1 MKVYNLFFI
10 TVLLILSSCSEKKE
24 EAKESKILKVGVT
37 KIAAN
42 TENETLS
49 YSGTIEADNT
59 VSLGFMVAGRVADI
73 HVQEGQKVKKG
84 QLLAAIDATSYKN
97 AYDIADAGLELANDN
112 YKRLD
117 ELYKKGS
124 LPERDYIAVKVG
136 VAQANANKNM
146 AAKNLSDTKLYAPFS
161 GMVTAKLTEI
171 GATAAPGVPAF
182 TVMKT
187 DKVYA
192 KASIS
197 ESEISK
203 LKVGSEAEIEI
214 PSMNKSFTGKVAILN
229 LSADTVT
236 RTFNVKVRVD
246 NSENQ
251 LLPGMIS
258 SIKINTDNP
267 QEVISIPVQSIV
279 RDVNDI
285 TYAFIVENNK
295 AIKKRVDTGDF
306 KGNQVIITKGLSA
319 GDLLISKGYTTV
331 KDGQEV
337 TF

>member
-1 MKVYNLFFI
+1 MKIHHLFFI
-10 TVLLILSSCSEKKE
+10 TALLILSSCSEKKE
-24 EAKESKILKVGVT
+24 KVKESKVLKVEIT
-37 KIAAN
+37 KIVSN

-59 VSLGFMVAGRVADI
+59 VSLGFMVAGRVAEI
-73 HVQEGQKVKKG
+73 YAQEGQKVKKG
-84 QLLAAIDATSYKN
+84 QLLASIEATSYKN

-117 ELYKKGS
+117 ELYTKGS
-124 LPERDYIAVKVG
+124 LPERDFIAVKVG
-136 VAQANANKNM
+136 LAQANANKNM
-146 AAKNLSDTKLYAPFS
+146 AAKNLSDTKLYAPFA
-161 GMVTAKLTEI
+161 GMITAKLTEM
-171 GATAAPGVPAF
+171 GATVAPGVPAF

-203 LKVGSEAEIEI
+203 LKVGSEAQIEI
-214 PSMNKSFTGKVAILN
+214 PSMHKTFTGKVAIVN
-229 LSADTVT
+229 LSADAVT
-236 RTFNVKVRVD
+236 RTFNVKVRLD

-258 SIKINTDNP
+258 NIKIHTDNN
-267 QEVISIPVQSIV
+267 QEVISIPAQAVV
-279 RDVNDI
+279 RDINDI

-295 AIKKRVDTGDF
+295 AIKKRVDIGDF
-306 KGNQVIITKGLSA
+306 KGNQVVITKGISA
-319 GDLLISKGYTTV
+319 GDLLISKGYTNV